1 VVVKPTNM
9 VGGYAQLAYGFN
21 YYGTVGCQRDEV
33 VVLHK
38 IEDRDVDWLERPLTA
53 GTEREASRARP
64 TRHSGIG
71 KRWHADRDDKDS
83 RLRGNDV
90 GAIEFNRQGS
100 EVTGLMRLG
109 TRFPRALAVN
119 TYRRS

>member
-1 VVVKPTNM
+1 M
-9 VGGYAQLAYGFN
+9 QVGRDQPVIPAHAGIQGARLAAPN
-21 YYGTVGCQRDEV
+21 ETQPHD
-33 VVLHK
+33 L
-38 IEDRDVDWLERPLTA
+38 
-53 GTEREASRARP
+53 
-64 TRHSGIG
+64 
-71 KRWHADRDDKDS
+71 DS

-119 TYRRS
+119 TYRRSS